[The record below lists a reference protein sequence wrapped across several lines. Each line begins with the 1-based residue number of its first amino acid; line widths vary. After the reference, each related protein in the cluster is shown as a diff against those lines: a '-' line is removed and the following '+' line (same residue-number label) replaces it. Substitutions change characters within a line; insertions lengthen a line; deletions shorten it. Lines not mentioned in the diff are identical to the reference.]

1 MDVVIILG
9 CLLTLMYLAWRGFS
23 VILLAQACGLL
34 AVALMGKAV
43 LPAYTELFMIKT
55 VGFIKSYFPVFF
67 LGSILGQLMG
77 DSGFARNIAKAIVQK
92 LGKDKALLAVVLPG
106 SILTYG
112 GVSLFVVVFAI
123 YPFAAALYKEAN
135 IPKRFIPGAIVTG
148 AFTATLGAFPGSP
161 QIQNIIPATF
171 FGSTIFASP
180 GIGIVTGVV
189 LWTACILY
197 MHSQHKKAAAT
208 GEGYG
213 TTGLINEPLLSETQV
228 GTTTNGWI
236 AAFPIFVVLAIIF
249 YINYNV
255 VWDPALLAPYKAMKL
270 PMVAPSI
277 KNVQSSWAL
286 ICGLFAGVLLIIG
299 LGWKNF
305 SGGPKGVIKSLNV
318 GTNGSIMA
326 ILNTAC
332 LVGFGSIISTSEG
345 FKHISEFLMGIQ
357 IGSTPLWSQ
366 AITINILAAITGSA
380 SGGVSIAL
388 DLMGHQWLEWGIQS
402 GVPIDVLTRI
412 AAIAS
417 GGLSLTPQNG
427 ALITLFTVCGLTHKQ
442 SYKNIL
448 VLTLFKGSASFFAII
463 LYSIF
468 GNF

>member
-9 CLLTLMYLAWRGFS
+9 CLCALMYLAWRGFS
-23 VILLAQACGLL
+23 VILLAPACGFL
-34 AVALMGKAV
+34 AVALMGKAI

-67 LGSILGQLMG
+67 LGSLFGQLMG
-77 DSGFARNIAKAIVQK
+77 DSGFARSIAKSIVKK
-92 LGKDKALLAVVLPG
+92 LGKDKALLSVVLPG
-106 SILTYG
+106 SILTFG

-123 YPFAAALYKEAN
+123 YPFAAALYKEAG

-180 GIGIVTGVV
+180 GIGIVTGIV
-189 LWTACILY
+189 LWSACFIY
-197 MHSQHKKAAAT
+197 MYCQHKKAAAK

-213 TTGLINEPLLSETQV
+213 SPSELINEPLIKEEDTAS
-228 GTTTNGWI
+228 TNGWI
-236 AAFPIFVVLAIIF
+236 ATFPILAVLAIIF

-255 VWDPALLAPYKAMKL
+255 SWDPALLAPYKAMKL
-270 PMVAPSI
+270 PMVAGSI

-286 ICGLFAGVLLIIG
+286 ICGLFVGAILIIG

-305 SGGPKGVIKSLNV
+305 VGGPKGVIKSLNI

-332 LVGFGSIISTSEG
+332 LVGFGSIISTSDG
-345 FKHISEFLMGIQ
+345 FKHISQFLMGIQ
-357 IGSTPLWSQ
+357 IGSTPLWS
-366 AITINILAAITGSA
+366 
-380 SGGVSIAL
+380 
-388 DLMGHQWLEWGIQS
+388 
-402 GVPIDVLTRI
+402 
-412 AAIAS
+412 
-417 GGLSLTPQNG
+417 
-427 ALITLFTVCGLTHKQ
+427 
-442 SYKNIL
+442 
-448 VLTLFKGSASFFAII
+448 
-463 LYSIF
+463 
-468 GNF
+468 

>member
-1 MDVVIILG
+1 MDVIIILG
-9 CLLTLMYLAWRGFS
+9 CLLALMYLAWRGFS
-23 VILLAQACGLL
+23 VILLAPACGLL

-67 LGSILGQLMG
+67 LGSVFGQLMG
-77 DSGFARNIAKAIVQK
+77 DSGFARSIAKAIVQK
-92 LGKDKALLAVVLPG
+92 LGKDKALLSVVLPG
-106 SILTYG
+106 SILTFG

-123 YPFAAALYKEAN
+123 YPFAAALYKEAG

-180 GIGIVTGVV
+180 GIGIITGVV

-197 MHSQHKKAAAT
+197 MHFQHKKAAAA

-213 TTGLINEPLLSETQV
+213 TVGLINEPLVNEEEDAD
-228 GTTTNGWI
+228 TNGWI
-236 AAFPIFVVLAIIF
+236 AGFPILVVLAIIF

-255 VWDPALLAPYKAMKL
+255 SWDPELLAPYKAMKL
-270 PMVAPSI
+270 PMVAASI
-277 KNVQSSWAL
+277 KNVQSAWAL
-286 ICGLFAGVLLIIG
+286 ICGLFIGSILIIG
-299 LGWKNF
+299 LGWKKF

-388 DLMGHQWLEWGIQS
+388 DLMGRQWMEWGMQA
-402 GVPIDVLTRI
+402 GVPIDVMTRV

-417 GGLSLTPQNG
+417 GGLSLTPHNG
-427 ALITLFTVCGLTHKQ
+427 ALITLLTVCGLTHKQ
-442 SYKNIL
+442 SYKDVLIL
-448 VLTLFKGSASFFAII
+448 SLFKGSASFLAII
-463 LYSIF
+463 LYLIF